1 MQQLSRSITVLE
13 CLRDL
18 GVRISMDDFGTGQ
31 SSLGQLRNI
40 PLHEVK
46 IDKSF
51 VMTLPEDTQNEEI
64 VRATLQLASS
74 LGLDVVGEGV
84 ENAEAMRFLS
94 GAGCQQ
100 AQGYF
105 VSKPLPPDDFLG
117 WLRTYEPVCYPERR
131 DRRRPFRKKA

>member
-1 MQQLSRSITVLE
+1 MQQLARSITVLQ
-13 CLRDL
+13 CLRDV

-31 SSLGQLRNI
+31 SSLGQLRHI

-51 VMTLPEDTQNEEI
+51 VMTLPEDSQNEQI

-74 LGLDVVGEGV
+74 LGLDVVAEGV
-84 ENAEAMRFLS
+84 ENERAMRFLS

-100 AQGYF
+100 AQGF
-105 VSKPLPPDDFLG
+105 FISRPMPPTEFTD
-117 WLRTYEPVCYPERR
+117 WLRTYEVVGYPERR
-131 DRRRPFRKKA
+131 DRRRPFRKEA